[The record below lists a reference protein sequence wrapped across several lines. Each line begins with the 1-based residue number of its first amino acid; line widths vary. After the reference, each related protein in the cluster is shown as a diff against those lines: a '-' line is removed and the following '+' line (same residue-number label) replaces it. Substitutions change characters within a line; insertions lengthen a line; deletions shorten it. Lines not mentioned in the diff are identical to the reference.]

1 MKRVVILGLFFLGVL
16 GIVYSLFIT
25 GQNHTLIINNR
36 FKEKGLSKNIVFQI
50 EGYKDKKVR
59 KNKKAIMNIKGKN
72 KEFIIKIDN
81 KEYTGKLNFKINK
94 GGELSIEEYLKK
106 NSYFKDINQY

>member
-1 MKRVVILGLFFLGVL
+1 MKRIVILGLFFLGVL
-16 GIVYSLFIT
+16 GIVYSLFVT

-36 FKEKGLSKNIVFQI
+36 FNEKGLSRNIVFQI

-72 KEFIIKIDN
+72 KSFTLRIGDEKYI
-81 KEYTGKLNFKINK
+81 GKLKFSLNK
-94 GGELSIEEYLKK
+94 GGELSIEKYL
-106 NSYFKDINQY
+106 NNEIYFKDINQY

>member
-1 MKRVVILGLFFLGVL
+1 MKRIVILGLFFLGVL
-16 GIVYSLFIT
+16 GIVYSLFVT

-36 FKEKGLSKNIVFQI
+36 FNEKGLSKNIVFQI

-72 KEFIIKIDN
+72 KSFTLRIGDKKYI
-81 KEYTGKLNFKINK
+81 GKLKFSLNK
-94 GGELSIEEYLKK
+94 GGELSIEKYL
-106 NSYFKDINQY
+106 NDEIYFKDINQY